1 MSTENTQEC
10 SNIIQ
15 DITRGEYIC
24 ADTGEVISDHMILEL
39 PSYQNKQAYHM
50 VRKNKLM
57 EIKFRRL
64 IAIDK
69 RTKLSSYITKKI
81 SIIFNRYA
89 SMLSLP
95 KNVRIEAWK
104 LINKAYVLNYKKKNK
119 DSFVLACIYIACN
132 KYNYPVDLHTL
143 KQYDSKAVK
152 EIYKN
157 IKLITRYLKISLK
170 PRNPTNLIPSLVYD
184 LNLPDTLIHKSVELL
199 TEFSRNSILTR
210 SRYAYAAASIYI
222 IAILLGYRIK
232 QADIRRKTGVGEIT
246 LRKVAKDILNNMENV
261 EFICSK
267 CNNVVERITTY
278 KEFIPTV
285 NLLYNHRP
293 LCKHCNSYFSMTG
306 INIEIKDKK
315 IKVKLPTLSRN
326 IDSTR
331 SIHTPIK
338 LQQG

>member
-1 MSTENTQEC
+1 MSSENTQEC
-10 SNIIQ
+10 SNVIQ

-39 PSYQNKQAYHM
+39 PSYQDQQTYHI

-64 IAIDK
+64 ITIDK
-69 RTKLSSYITKKI
+69 RTKLSSYMIKKI
-81 SIIFNRYA
+81 GMVFNRYA

-119 DSFVLACIYIACN
+119 DSFILACIYIACN
-132 KYNYPVDLHTL
+132 KYNYPVDLYTL

-152 EIYKN
+152 ELYKN
-157 IKLITRYLKISLK
+157 IKMITGYLKISLK
-170 PRNPTNLIPSLVYD
+170 PTNPTNLIPSFVYD

-199 TEFSRNSILTR
+199 TEFSRNSVLTR
-210 SRYAYAAASIYI
+210 SRHAYAAASVYI
-222 IAILLGYRIK
+222 IAMLLGYKIK
-232 QADIRRKTGVGEIT
+232 QFDIRRKTGVGEIT
-246 LRKVAKDILNNMENV
+246 LRNAAKDILNNMDSI

-267 CNNVVERITTY
+267 CNNVVERVTTY
-278 KEFIPTV
+278 KQFIPTV
-285 NLLYNHRP
+285 NLIYNYRP
-293 LCKHCNSYFSMTG
+293 LCKYCGRYFTMTD

-315 IKVKLPTLSRN
+315 IKVKL
-326 IDSTR
+326 
-331 SIHTPIK
+331 
-338 LQQG
+338 

>member
-132 KYNYPVDLHTL
+132 KYNYPVDLYTL

-152 EIYKN
+152 ELYKN
-157 IKLITRYLKISLK
+157 IKTVTEYLKISLK
-170 PRNPTNLIPSLVYD
+170 PTNPTNLIPSLVYD

-246 LRKVAKDILNNMENV
+246 LRNAAKDIINNMDSI

-267 CNNVVERITTY
+267 CNKVVERVTTY
-278 KEFIPTV
+278 KQFVPTV
-285 NLLYNHRP
+285 NLLYNYRP
-293 LCKHCNSYFSMTG
+293 LCKYCNSYFSMTD
-306 INIEIKDKK
+306 ISIEIKDKR
-315 IKVKLPTLSRN
+315 IIV
-326 IDSTR
+326 TR
-331 SIHTPIK
+331 TPIGF
-338 LQQG
+338 QQI